1 MPNPHHRMSHRS
13 RNPRLPVS
21 ASGRAAASKLR
32 REPHSQ
38 RAAWA
43 VQERQK
49 GGAEDAVL
57 GNGLS
62 WNLPADT
69 GAAGAAM
76 ISWSHPTPLCLMPS
90 MLACVLPIPAPCPDN
105 MQSHAPRHPTP
116 CPPCMH
122 VLPLAR
128 MPSAHALP
136 SPTPAQPLFPG
147 HKVLT
152 CFPGCLGPT
161 SGGCSPAASH
171 RQTWHS
177 GRHSAES
184 PESSSVNPKQKVI
197 GLPWE

>member
-1 MPNPHHRMSHRS
+1 
-13 RNPRLPVS
+13 
-21 ASGRAAASKLR
+21 
-32 REPHSQ
+32 
-38 RAAWA
+38 
-43 VQERQK
+43 
-49 GGAEDAVL
+49 
-57 GNGLS
+57 
-62 WNLPADT
+62 
-69 GAAGAAM
+69 M

-90 MLACVLPIPAPCPDN
+90 MHACVLPIPT
-105 MQSHAPRHPTP
+105 HAQITRSPMPHATPPHAHHACTCSLLARMSSAHALPHAHTQQARVLSPTP
-116 CPPCMH
+116 STHVRPP
-122 VLPLAR
+122 PSP
-128 MPSAHALP
+128 MPSAHALLP
-136 SPTPAQPLFPG
+136 PTPAQPLFPG